1 MTSNPAVF
9 EKAIAE
15 SNMYDQVIGPDN
27 VSTVPLETINAYRE
41 HGDRNCT
48 SKRMWRDPTGTGM
61 EMGKLTIYHGS

>member
-1 MTSNPAVF
+1 
-9 EKAIAE
+9 
-15 SNMYDQVIGPDN
+15 MYDQVIGPDN